1 MARIESSVEGTIQ
14 LIDADASGLGVVI
27 KANGVTIQ
35 FLPGPTKS
43 GRTKSIKTPTNTLTP
58 EQFRDKTKFRGRAE
72 EGFLGATVIAEGE
85 YDTDLGLLDADFLQV
100 EPSETVLLGALTE
113 NLPGTP
119 RSLKINRAPVV
130 MLNDS
135 RLSSN
140 PENPAVPIFLNQYAL
155 PMKIESAAIVPPGP
169 APNPPPGPTSAEG
182 YYADGVFHA
191 FLFEYGGT
199 GELAVDPRTTP
210 QISMIRAQ
218 YRDRDAQFE
227 IDARGFL
234 TTAHAPP
241 GSPPQS
247 VEVFRVDIDPTTRAR
262 IETPLDRATIDA
274 REPGFERWRLVVRRN
289 KPANLSG
296 IPVAIL
302 VKNHSGIVPASG
314 TQPAHPATAEMEPD
328 VREE

>member
-14 LIDADASGLGVVI
+14 SVEADASGAGVI
-27 KANGVTIQ
+27 IQAIGVTIR
-35 FLPGPTKS
+35 FLPGSTSS
-43 GRTKSIKTPTNTLTP
+43 GRTKTIKTPTNTLTP
-58 EQFRDKTKFRGRAE
+58 AQLRDKTKFRGRVE
-72 EGFLGATVIAEGE
+72 EGFVGGTVIAEGF

-100 EPSETVLLGALTE
+100 EPGETVLLGALTE
-113 NLPGTP
+113 NLPGPP
-119 RSLKINRAPVV
+119 RSLKINKAPVV
-130 MLNDS
+130 MLNDP

-140 PENPAVPIFLNQYAL
+140 PENPAVPVFLNQYAL
-155 PMKIESAAIVPPGP
+155 PMKIDSAAIVTPTPD
-169 APNPPPGPTSAEG
+169 PNPTLVPTSAEG
-182 YYADGVFHA
+182 YFAGGVFHA

-199 GELAVDPRTTP
+199 GILAADPRTTP

-218 YRDRDAQFE
+218 YRDRGAQFE
-227 IDARGFL
+227 VDARGFL

-247 VEVFRVDIDPTTRAR
+247 VEVYRVDIDPTTGKRV
-262 IETPLDRATIDA
+262 ETPLDRATIDA

-289 KPANLSG
+289 KSGPFQG
-296 IPVAIL
+296 IPTAIV

-314 TQPAHPATAEMEPD
+314 TQPAHPATAELEPD